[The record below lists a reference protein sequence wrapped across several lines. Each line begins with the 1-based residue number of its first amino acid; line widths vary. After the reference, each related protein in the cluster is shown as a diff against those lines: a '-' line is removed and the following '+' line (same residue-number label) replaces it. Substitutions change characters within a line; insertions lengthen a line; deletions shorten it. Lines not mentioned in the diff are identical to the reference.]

1 MKALLILLL
10 AAFIFMGCN
19 ISANPDTVSLKLD
32 SAIEQVRQLNISL
45 KAEDSIKNLAIKMS
59 FAAGYKSGINCVT
72 EHPRMSFNELNYYL
86 QIESFKFSKLV
97 DETFPI
103 NKQ

>member
-45 KAEDSIKNLAIKMS
+45 KAEDSI
-59 FAAGYKSGINCVT
+59 
-72 EHPRMSFNELNYYL
+72 ELLLTN
-86 QIESFKFSKLV
+86 
-97 DETFPI
+97 
-103 NKQ
+103 